1 MRRPLLVLALPA
13 TIALALTGCSSGA
26 GSSSSAAGVG
36 APMSGEGGSTSSGQA
51 AQGGGK
57 PSAGGAPAAGTGSTP
72 LQRSVVRTGSL
83 TVAVGDVA
91 VAAQR
96 AAEAAR
102 TAGGEVEQE
111 DSSGTGAE
119 ARATLR
125 LRVPGPRLDPLVSR
139 IAALGSERDRQ
150 LQAEDVTD
158 QAVDL
163 DSRLATQ
170 RRSVA
175 RVQALL
181 DRAGSLGDVV
191 RIEGELASREAELES
206 VEARRAALRGQT
218 DLATLTVQ
226 LQPAG
231 PGPVKAAGPAGFGDG
246 LNGGWRALVASAR
259 VVALTAGALLPFLPL
274 LAVGGLLGRRL
285 LRRPGAQARP
295 PVPTESL

>member
-13 TIALALTGCSSGA
+13 ATVLALSGCSSGA
-26 GSSSSAAGVG
+26 GPSSSAARAG
-36 APMSGEGGSTSSGQA
+36 APASGEGSSTSSGQA
-51 AQGGGK
+51 ARTGK
-57 PSAGGAPAAGTGSTP
+57 ASVGSAPAAGAGSTT

-91 VAAQR
+91 VAARQ
-96 AAEAAR
+96 AADAAR
-102 TAGGEVEQE
+102 TAGGDVEQE

-125 LRVPGPRLDPLVSR
+125 LRVPGPQLDPLVSR
-139 IAALGSERDRQ
+139 VAALGAERDRQ

-175 RVQALL
+175 RVQVLL
-181 DRAGSLGDVV
+181 DRAGNLGDVV

-226 LQPAG
+226 LQPVG
-231 PGPVKAAGPAGFGDG
+231 PGPIRPAGPAGFGDG
-246 LNGGWRALVASAR
+246 LSGGWRALLAAAR
-259 VVALTAGALLPFLPL
+259 VTALTVGALLPFLPL
-274 LAVGGLLGRRL
+274 LVIGALVGRRL
-285 LRRPGAQARP
+285 LRRPGGPPRP
-295 PVPTESL
+295 PVPTEGC